1 MITKGKEAYHMAIT
15 SMDAEQAHL
24 IRTAEAMAAAAR
36 TAPKTKGMDY
46 IESLILTDGELEQLA
61 RVMEEMAAEGGPGIL
76 PRDAKCVR
84 KSGAVLL
91 LGIGYHRRGIDA
103 WCNYCGLGGCAACAE
118 RNAACAFDSI
128 DLGIALGSAVSVA
141 ADARVDTRI
150 MMSVGIAAKRMKLL
164 PEGTE
169 IVYGIPISISG
180 KSPFF
185 DR

>member
-1 MITKGKEAYHMAIT
+1 MAIFPAT
-15 SMDAEQAHL
+15 AEKNHL
-24 IRTAEAMAAAAR
+24 LRTAEAMAAAAR

-46 IESLILTDGELEQLA
+46 VESLILTEEELEALA
-61 RVMEEMAAEGGPGIL
+61 LVMEEMAAEGGPAIL
-76 PRDAKCVR
+76 KRDAACVR

-91 LGIGYHRRGIDA
+91 LGIGYHQRGIDA
-103 WCNYCGLGGCAACAE
+103 WCNYCGLGGCEACAE
-118 RNAACAFDSI
+118 RKAACAFDPI

-185 DR
+185 DRG

>member
-1 MITKGKEAYHMAIT
+1 MLYSSEEMERRAVL
-15 SMDAEQAHL
+15 E
-24 IRTAEAMAAAAR
+24 TAARMCAAAR

-46 IESLILTDGELEQLA
+46 LESLILTDGELETLA
-61 RVMEEMAAEGGPGIL
+61 LTMEEMAAEGGPTIL
-76 PRDAKCVR
+76 KRDAVCVR

-103 WCNYCGLGGCAACAE
+103 WCNYCGLGGCEKCAE
-118 RNAACAFDSI
+118 RNAACAFDPI

-185 DR
+185 DRG